1 MAHFEKAHAHVG
13 ELEGG
18 YSNDKNDTG
27 GETFKGVSRNNFPRW
42 QGWPLLDQYKSL
54 PSFPQNALE
63 DPMLQNMV
71 KQWYKETFWDVFG
84 LDALSS
90 DHVACEVFEQ
100 SVNHG
105 IGRGARHIQEACNA
119 LNYTQQFGPDL
130 AVDGKPGPAT
140 RARLAKVA
148 NSSPQLALALA
159 NALNCLQGAFYV
171 SLGNSQSAKSDYR
184 MYTKGWLSKRASG
197 YTEIPRY

>member
-27 GETFKGVSRNNFPRW
+27 GETFKGVSRNNFPNWR
-42 QGWPLLDQYKSL
+42 GWSL
-54 PSFPQNALE
+54 IDTLKRQSGFPQNALA
-63 DPMLQNMV
+63 DQLLNDLV
-71 KQWYKETFWDVFG
+71 KDWYKETFWDVFG
-84 LDALSS
+84 LDALHT
-90 DHVACEVFEQ
+90 DDVACEVFEQ